1 MFKTILVPVDGS
13 DHANKAVRIA
23 GDLAGKYDA
32 NLILLQVLLR
42 GHLNEG
48 LQQYAEVEGLA
59 QGPALSE
66 AIASIPSARFPVSMV
81 PGNGGDT
88 KEAVL
93 NSAAELI
100 LHTAKGAAQEQ
111 GAKKLRTLIEDGD
124 PAQRILERAT
134 EMAQAFSCT
143 ASMETIAIVPAVNNS
158 PEATASSPSTATFNT
173 AVRSAAATSATTTC
187 AFATCRRRSPR
198 ASIAS
203 RALATRSSKLVN
215 AW

>member
-32 NLILLQVLLR
+32 DLILLQVLLR

-48 LQQYAEVEGLA
+48 LQQFAEVEGLA

-88 KEAVL
+88 KEQVL

-100 LHTAKGAAQEQ
+100 LHTAKKAAQEQ

-124 PAQRILERAT
+124 PAQRILDRAT
-134 EMAQAFSCT
+134 SESADLIIMGTRGFSDLKGL
-143 ASMETIAIVPAVNNS
+143 IVGSVSHKVSQLAPCAVM
-158 PEATASSPSTATFNT
+158 
-173 AVRSAAATSATTTC
+173 
-187 AFATCRRRSPR
+187 
-198 ASIAS
+198 SI
-203 RALATRSSKLVN
+203 R
-215 AW
+215 

>member
-32 NLILLQVLLR
+32 DLILLQVLLR

-48 LQQYAEVEGLA
+48 LQQYAEVEGLTH
-59 QGPALSE
+59 GPALTE
-66 AIASIPSARFPVSMV
+66 AIASIPSARFPVAMV

-93 NSAAELI
+93 NAAAELI
-100 LHTAKGAAQEQ
+100 LRTAENAAKAQ

-134 EMAQAFSCT
+134 SEGADLIVMGTRGFSGLKGL
-143 ASMETIAIVPAVNNS
+143 IVGSVSHRVSQLAPCAVMS
-158 PEATASSPSTATFNT
+158 
-173 AVRSAAATSATTTC
+173 VR
-187 AFATCRRRSPR
+187 
-198 ASIAS
+198 
-203 RALATRSSKLVN
+203 
-215 AW
+215 

>member
-32 NLILLQVLLR
+32 DLILLQVLLR

-59 QGPALSE
+59 HGPALSE
-66 AIASIPSARFPVSMV
+66 AIASIPSARFPVAMV

-93 NSAAELI
+93 KSAAELI
-100 LHTAKGAAQEQ
+100 LHTAKGAAKEQ

-124 PAQRILERAT
+124 PAQRILDRAT
-134 EMAQAFSCT
+134 SESVDLIVMGTRGFSDLKGL
-143 ASMETIAIVPAVNNS
+143 IVGSVSHKVSHLAPCAVMS
-158 PEATASSPSTATFNT
+158 
-173 AVRSAAATSATTTC
+173 VR
-187 AFATCRRRSPR
+187 
-198 ASIAS
+198 
-203 RALATRSSKLVN
+203 
-215 AW
+215 